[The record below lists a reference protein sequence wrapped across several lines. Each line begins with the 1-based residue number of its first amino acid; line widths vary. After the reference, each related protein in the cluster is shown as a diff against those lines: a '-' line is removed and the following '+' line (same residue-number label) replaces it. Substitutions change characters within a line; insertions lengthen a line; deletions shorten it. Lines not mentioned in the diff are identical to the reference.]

1 MKKLVL
7 ITGAA
12 GGLGKSLTGVFHQKG
27 WNVIA
32 TDVVPI
38 EQDDNRAISG
48 IRSFEMDITSND
60 SVNEVYR
67 CLKAENT
74 TIQLIIN
81 NAGIDR
87 YFSFSEKRVEN
98 FQKVF
103 EVNVFGAYRVNQIF
117 LPILQKPG
125 GRIVHIGSESL
136 NITVPFMPY
145 PLSKKL
151 LEGYARVLRQELK
164 FLGIDVTVVRPG
176 TIDTLLLEQVRQ
188 LKAENGDLLLSKQF
202 NKFST
207 KAGMEIGKAISTVTA
222 AEFVYKISVIPRPR
236 HLYRIHNNLKLRIAA
251 FLPFNI
257 MENLIHDRLS

>member
-12 GGLGKSLTGVFHQKG
+12 GGLGKSLTGVFHQRG

-32 TDVVPI
+32 TDAVHI
-38 EQDDNRAISG
+38 EQDENKAISG
-48 IRSFEMDITSND
+48 IRNFKMDVTSND
-60 SVNEVYR
+60 SVNEVYSR
-67 CLKAENT
+67 LKSEKT

-87 YFSFSEKRVEN
+87 YFSFSENRVEN

-136 NITVPFMPY
+136 NLTVPFMPY

-176 TIDTLLLEQVRQ
+176 AIDTPFLERVRQ
-188 LKAENGDLLLSKQF
+188 LKVENGDCLLSKQF
-202 NKFST
+202 KKFSI
-207 KAGMEIGKAISTVTA
+207 KAGMEIGKAIAPVTA
-222 AEFVYKISVIPRPR
+222 AEFVYKISVISRPR
-236 HLYRIHNNLKLRIAA
+236 HLYRIHNNLKLRIAG
-251 FLPFNI
+251 FLPFKI
-257 MENLIHDRLS
+257 MENLIHNQLS